1 MSVLNRQWNITLGHA
16 LRCGFDLANE
26 IFHSRMEIDAS
37 GGAGM
42 RAPVDKES
50 AATERPGPRHDVDS
64 QSIIP
69 QAAREARLY
78 QRFFHIWEG

>member
-1 MSVLNRQWNITLGHA
+1 
-16 LRCGFDLANE
+16 
-26 IFHSRMEIDAS
+26 
-37 GGAGM
+37 M